1 MQNSDL
7 RKDLQD
13 ILDAL
18 KNIASKGFNAVSTPN
33 TSEPSED
40 EFEAAILFSLT
51 AEPLTITELVSAISL
66 QSAGRFNPSTGK
78 TLELLGKLTENKFVS
93 KKVESERRLFAIT
106 DKGKR
111 RLAEL
116 KESADA
122 QADDS
127 PEADESTGRSDC
139 KTGDNSKAKLLKS
152 SGALAQTVSQLTHF
166 ASSKQQTEAAELISQ
181 VNKKLHAI
189 LAETD

>member
-1 MQNSDL
+1 MQNSEL

-18 KNIASKGFNAVSTPN
+18 KNIASKSFNAVSTPN
-33 TSEPSED
+33 TSQPSAD
-40 EFEAAILFSLT
+40 EFEAAILCSLT

-78 TLELLGKLTENKFVS
+78 THELLGKLAENKLVS

-111 RLAEL
+111 RLAGDFL
-116 KESADA
+116 DA
-122 QADDS
+122 
-127 PEADESTGRSDC
+127 
-139 KTGDNSKAKLLKS
+139 
-152 SGALAQTVSQLTHF
+152 GAETALTEMKRIPTAW
-166 ASSKQQTEAAELISQ
+166 ASSRAWSDKVSSAGGRVRRPRKPARSTTPC
-181 VNKKLHAI
+181 KPPRR
-189 LAETD
+189 LATPRNQGCV

>member
-18 KNIASKGFNAVSTPN
+18 KNIASKGFNAVSTPS

-78 TLELLGKLTENKFVS
+78 THELLGKLAENKLVS
-93 KKVESERRLFAIT
+93 KKVESERRLFAIS

-116 KESADA
+116 KESTNA
-122 QADDS
+122 QAGDS
-127 PEADESTGRSDC
+127 PEAAESTGRSGC
-139 KTGDNSKAKLLKS
+139 KTSNNSKAKLLKS

-166 ASSKQQTEAAELISQ
+166 ASSQQQTEAAELISQ

>member
-7 RKDLQD
+7 RNDLQD

-18 KNIASKGFNAVSTPN
+18 KSIASKGFNAVSAPN
-33 TSEPSED
+33 TSQPSED

-66 QSAGRFNPSTGK
+66 QSAGRFNPSAGK
-78 TLELLGKLTENKFVS
+78 THELLGKLAENKLVS
-93 KKVESERRLFAIT
+93 KKVESERRLFAIS

-116 KESADA
+116 KESTDA
-122 QADDS
+122 QAGDS
-127 PEADESTGRSDC
+127 PEAAESSGRPDGKTSD
-139 KTGDNSKAKLLKS
+139 NPKAKLLKS